1 MEGSRSSKYL
11 EETSRGDGSNGQS
24 GAKDHVKMRAK
35 EFDLKQKDKAQE
47 KLNKELKVYDQL
59 NSIVKDIQE
68 IMRAGMFDRNIS
80 DKYNNELDNLSQQ
93 LKIAY
98 QTAED
103 NLRGETHF
111 LDQAKDVVDS
121 LPKVLESL
129 AKEQEGHLQVC
140 TKIWNAK
147 INHCLEQINRQGSSS
162 LSEMRGKSQTRHEEI
177 ETSTTTVQKQAY
189 AASNT
194 ENVLSQKS
202 GVEKTNPPDE
212 SRPEAPSLLDNP
224 GSQAILPQEIHEVIV
239 VPTSHSDAYQRVE
252 AAISE
257 IECVTVELSRRTKR
271 VDKIRELLCL
281 FPREH
286 RPQRVKNKFIELSG
300 RVKLIKRNLDE
311 ISASEQDKLAED
323 ISNMIVNEIKYFGVL
338 VEKSLINYRKSEG
351 EAERDLAERAIK
363 AIKNWLDYLDTA
375 LSRYKRVR
383 KIELDNISNP
393 GKNAVDKAKD
403 ACKKLLAEFTQQ
415 VDLSQATLE
424 SYEEKTDR
432 LQASLQDLERKCAE
446 VKPYLDKSRPGNS
459 HKTKGEKFFDKI
471 KEDSKLYKD
480 TTSNF
485 KQRYDTRSM
494 PLKMRKKWQQG
505 KDPIVGRDVTA
516 FVRVESRLKNQ
527 PLYSRILEP
536 KAPWLTTYIP
546 SPLPWGQPGPFFRTD
561 ICLEGK
567 DKVVYVHC
575 ACNDKKGPIDGTEQM
590 KASEIIFNHLLYA
603 DKIKTNEAGKKHAE
617 NIRDAKSIK
626 VVFTD
631 VIENTTIEKLMGYAK
646 NDEDL
651 KKNSKDLGIQSEVG
665 ELTVLESSDLRFF
678 KIFETIAGKAL
689 LYSLKEINDYRSK
702 NDIDQK
708 LSIKD
713 VYIKPF
719 DDSQN
724 AFKYIIFNITD
735 ET

>member
-1 MEGSRSSKYL
+1 MYS
-11 EETSRGDGSNGQS
+11 
-24 GAKDHVKMRAK
+24 
-35 EFDLKQKDKAQE
+35 
-47 KLNKELKVYDQL
+47 QL
-59 NSIVKDIQE
+59 NSIIKDIQG

-93 LKIAY
+93 LKISY

-111 LDQAKDVVDS
+111 LDQTKDVVDS

-140 TKIWNAK
+140 TKILNAR
-147 INHCLEQINRQGSSS
+147 INYCLEQINRQGSSS
-162 LSEMRGKSQTRHEEI
+162 LSDSEMRDNPQTSHKEI
-177 ETSTTTVQKQAY
+177 ETLATTVQKQAY
-189 AASNT
+189 AASDT
-194 ENVLSQKS
+194 ENVLSQKL
-202 GVEKTNPPDE
+202 GVENTDYPDE
-212 SRPEAPSLLDNP
+212 LRPEVPSLLT
-224 GSQAILPQEIHEVIV
+224 LPQKMHEVTLDL
-239 VPTSHSDAYQRVE
+239 PSSSDAYQRVE

-257 IECVTVELSRRTKR
+257 IECVKAALSERTKR
-271 VDKIRELLCL
+271 VNKIRELLCL
-281 FPREH
+281 SPREH
-286 RPQRVKNKFIELSG
+286 GPQRVKNKFIELSG

-311 ISASEQDKLAED
+311 IFASEQDKLTED
-323 ISNMIVNEIKYFGVL
+323 ISNMIVNEIKSLGVL
-338 VEKSLINYRKSEG
+338 VKKFLIEYGKSGAK
-351 EAERDLAERAIK
+351 ADRDLAERAIK

-375 LSRYKRVR
+375 LSRYKPVR
-383 KIELDNISNP
+383 KIKLDNISNP
-393 GKNAVDKAKD
+393 GKLAVDKAD
-403 ACKKLLAEFTQQ
+403 NACKKLLVEFTQQ
-415 VDLSQATLE
+415 VDLTQATLE
-424 SYEEKTDR
+424 SYEETNDR

-446 VKPYLDKSRPGNS
+446 VKPYLEVDKLRSGNS

-471 KEDSKLYKD
+471 KNDREPYKD

-485 KQRYDTRSM
+485 KQRYDTRLR
-494 PLKMRKKWQQG
+494 PLKRQKKRQQG
-505 KDPIVGRDVTA
+505 KDPIVGRDVTK

-546 SPLPWGQPGPFFRTD
+546 SPLPWGRPGPFFRTD

-603 DKIKTNEAGKKHAE
+603 DKVLSQKSGAKKTDHLGESRLEAPSFPDDQRSQTTLPRNIEKILPDKTETNEKGIKYAK
-617 NIRDAKSIK
+617 NIGDAKSIK

-631 VIENTTIEKLMGYAK
+631 VIENTTIEKLMDYTK
-646 NDEDL
+646 YDEDL

-689 LYSLKEINDYRSK
+689 LYSLKEINDYIK
-702 NDIDQK
+702 KKGIK
-708 LSIKD
+708 KELSIKD
-713 VYIKPF
+713 VYIKPC
-719 DDSQN
+719 DDSQK

-735 ET
+735 EIQDIT